1 MTVTL
6 IDERALK
13 YLNQEEKSVK
23 VPVMLPATEKKVM
36 SFT

>member
-1 MTVTL
+1 MTVTP

-23 VPVMLPATEKKVM
+23 IPFMLPAMEKKVM